1 MSCLL
6 CIIRHDTLIIY
17 IFIGRQ
23 LMNEQ
28 EGRQEITISIIQI
41 LRILKKFIVPIL
53 IITVVAAGI
62 VYLIESIFVKPKYE
76 ASAMIYVQAK
86 KMTDDSQ
93 VYSTSDLSVAKQLV
107 DTYSIIL
114 KTDEVLEDVATMLN
128 HQVTVEQ
135 LYKSI
140 TAKSVNNT
148 EIFSI
153 NYQDTN
159 PERARDVI
167 NALAEIAPER
177 IKDVVKAGEA
187 SVVQK
192 ASTPKDPVSPRKMRD
207 AAIAAV
213 AGLVGSSFIFVL
225 IAILDTRI
233 RSVEDLTENFN
244 FPVLGS
250 IPTISADMTAAE
262 KEEKEDE

>member
-1 MSCLL
+1 
-6 CIIRHDTLIIY
+6 
-17 IFIGRQ
+17 
-23 LMNEQ
+23 MNEQ
-28 EGRQEITISIIQI
+28 EGRQEITISVIQI
-41 LRILKKFIVPIL
+41 LRILKKFIIPIL
-53 IITVVAAGI
+53 IITIVAGAVVFF
-62 VYLIESIFVKPKYE
+62 IESTFVKPKYE
-76 ASAMIYVQAK
+76 ATAMIYVQAK
-86 KMTDDSQ
+86 KFTDDTQ
-93 VYSTSDLSVAKQLV
+93 TYSTSDLSVAKQLV

-114 KTDEVLEDVATMLN
+114 KTDEVLEEVTEMLQN
-128 HQVTVEQ
+128 QVTVDQ
-135 LYKSI
+135 LYKTI

-153 NYQDTN
+153 SYTDTN

-167 NALAEIAPER
+167 NALAEIAPDK

-192 ASTPKDPVSPRKMRD
+192 ASTPKNPVSPKKLRD
-207 AAIAAV
+207 TAIAAA
-213 AGLVGSSFIFVL
+213 AGLVGSGFIFVL
-225 IAILDTRI
+225 VAILDTRI

-250 IPTISADMTAAE
+250 IPTISADTTIAE